1 MWNSIV
7 ELFSNYHLICSLV
20 AFFAAQLIKFIIT
33 WIYYGKVDFRKFF
46 ENGGMPSSHTSTV
59 WALSVSIGRV
69 EGFYSSTA
77 AVSVILTVIV
87 MIDAMGVRRATGE
100 NSKAINQIM
109 RELFE
114 WKPTE
119 YEPKNVRKY
128 VGHKPPEVLIGAVI
142 GLIVPLLIRPF

>member
-1 MWNSIV
+1 MINGIV
-7 ELFSNYHLICSLV
+7 ELFSNYHLICPLV
-20 AFFAAQLIKFIIT
+20 AFFAAQFIKFVIT
-33 WIYYGKVDFRKFF
+33 WLYCGKVDFRKFL

-59 WALSVSIGRV
+59 WALSVSIGRT

-114 WKPTE
+114 WKPFE

-128 VGHKPPEVLIGAVI
+128 KGHKPTEVLIGAII
-142 GLIVPLLIRPF
+142 GFIVPLLIEPF